1 MRVYF
6 FQQVQF
12 NLQLSEKEQIDRA
25 KVVLPFEHQGTE
37 SGMLVCVY
45 FFFFSKWIIILHFQ
59 MYFPYVISFVISE
72 DVSVFND
79 FILDFWSL

>member
-45 FFFFSKWIIILHFQ
+45 FFFFFEMNYYITL
-59 MYFPYVISFVISE
+59 P
-72 DVSVFND
+72 DVFSICNLFCYIWRCVCF
-79 FILDFWSL
+79 

>member
-45 FFFFSKWIIILHFQ
+45 FFFFFRNELLYYTSRCIFH
-59 MYFPYVISFVISE
+59 M
-72 DVSVFND
+72 
-79 FILDFWSL
+79 

>member
-1 MRVYF
+1 MVWYDFYNYGFMRVYF

-37 SGMLVCVY
+37 SGMLVCVCVFS
-45 FFFFSKWIIILHFQ
+45 FFEMNYYITLPDVFSICNL
-59 MYFPYVISFVISE
+59 
-72 DVSVFND
+72 FN
-79 FILDFWSL
+79 